1 MNRSLGLAGLLLS
14 TALTPGVALAQVAVA
29 DASQSGPAAPT
40 DTDEPQRDRPVDI
53 STPGADL
60 PGIVVIGRNIPQP
73 IRDTPQVV
81 SVLSS
86 ADIARAGDG
95 DVAGAL
101 TRVTGLSVVG
111 NGYVYVR
118 GLGDRF
124 SLALLNGSPPPSPD
138 PPQPAVPSSTFPSR
152 PRHGAWGDKV

>member
-73 IRDTPQVV
+73 IRSEENTSELQ
-81 SVLSS
+81 SLMRISS
-86 ADIARAGDG
+86 A
-95 DVAGAL
+95 VFCL
-101 TRVTGLSVVG
+101 KKKTT
-111 NGYVYVR
+111 
-118 GLGDRF
+118 
-124 SLALLNGSPPPSPD
+124 
-138 PPQPAVPSSTFPSR
+138 
-152 PRHGAWGDKV
+152 

>member
-60 PGIVVIGRNIPQP
+60 PGIVVIGRHIPQP
-73 IRDTPQVV
+73 SRDTPPSSDERRVGKEWV
-81 SVLSS
+81 STCRS
-86 ADIARAGDG
+86 R
-95 DVAGAL
+95 
-101 TRVTGLSVVG
+101 
-111 NGYVYVR
+111 
-118 GLGDRF
+118 
-124 SLALLNGSPPPSPD
+124 GSPDHKKKKRKKEPKKDS
-138 PPQPAVPSSTFPSR
+138 
-152 PRHGAWGDKV
+152 

>member
-1 MNRSLGLAGLLLS
+1 MTPVTSDGGGDASRRRYAFSARLICCASLMNRSLGLAGLLLS

-73 IRDTPQVV
+73 IRDTPQE
-81 SVLSS
+81 
-86 ADIARAGDG
+86 IGRAH
-95 DVAGAL
+95 V
-101 TRVTGLSVVG
+101 
-111 NGYVYVR
+111 
-118 GLGDRF
+118 
-124 SLALLNGSPPPSPD
+124 
-138 PPQPAVPSSTFPSR
+138 
-152 PRHGAWGDKV
+152 